1 MGTRFKGTF
10 VIPWLQ
16 TELDGRANAP
26 VDFIRVGA
34 CWSWTGEPLRL
45 DGPSGV
51 LPLGPSQGQ
60 TDLRRRAA
68 AMVRRLLAGATEP
81 VTIPGLEPHEE
92 LFSRAMLV
100 TDGLEQWEIALV
112 PGADGGLLA
121 MALDRL
127 PPRDTELWIV
137 RHGVDRRLRAPA
149 TSPRPGVI
157 CFTPG
162 TRILT
167 ESGPRDV
174 AALREGDRIQTQD
187 NGPAEILWLA
197 SRRISGARLRA
208 TPDLAPVRLRAGALD
223 RDVPDEG
230 LLVSPDHR
238 LVLRGPRARALWNE
252 DEVLVSA
259 RDLVNDRTI
268 LREPRHRE
276 VTYIH
281 LMLPRH
287 EIVFANG
294 VASESFHPASAAL
307 DQLTEDDH
315 RRLFDRLPDLGRGL
329 DRFGP
334 SVRRCLGRGE
344 AAVMHAG

>member
-1 MGTRFKGTF
+1 MRTRFRGTF

-16 TELDGRANAP
+16 TDLDGRADAP
-26 VDFIRVGA
+26 VDLIRVGA
-34 CWSWTGEPLRL
+34 CWSWTGEAVRL
-45 DGPSGV
+45 DGPNAV

-60 TDLRRRAA
+60 TDLRKHAA
-68 AMVRRLLAGATEP
+68 AMVRRLLSKATDSVEL
-81 VTIPGLEPHEE
+81 PGLAPQDE

-112 PGADGGLLA
+112 PDTRGGLLA

-137 RHGVDRRLRAPA
+137 RHSVDRRVQSPA
-149 TSPRPGVI
+149 RKASSGVI

-167 ESGPRDV
+167 DTGLRDV

-187 NGPAEILWLA
+187 NGPSEILWIA

-208 TPDLAPVRLRAGALD
+208 SPDLAPVRLRAGALD
-223 RDVPDEG
+223 RGVPDEG
-230 LLVSPDHR
+230 LLVSPDHK
-238 LVLRGPRARALWNE
+238 LVLRGPRARALWNA

-268 LREPRHRE
+268 LRERRHRE
-276 VTYIH
+276 LTYIH
-281 LMLPRH
+281 LMLATH

-294 VASESFHPASAAL
+294 VATESFHPASAAL
-307 DQLTEDDH
+307 EALPDPDRT
-315 RRLFDRLPDLGRGL
+315 RLFARLPELGLGL

-334 SVRRCLGRGE
+334 TARRCLCRAE
-344 AAVMHAG
+344 AAMLLAR